1 MRIAVRTLCEF
12 AARTGSLDHRY
23 TPSPTA
29 EEGIEGHARVQAS
42 RGDGYQAEL
51 PLSGECR
58 GLLLSGRAD
67 GYDPARNRL
76 EEIKTHRGDLSRL
89 SEAQQALHR
98 AQLRVYGALLCARDG
113 LESLELA
120 LIYYDIGK
128 DRETERSE
136 QQSAAQLQGFLD
148 ELCLAYRDWA
158 EAESAH
164 RAARDAALQ
173 KLRFPYREFRH
184 GQRQLS
190 ESVYK
195 AASTGRAL
203 MLQAPT
209 GIGKTLGTLY
219 PTLMALPRRSIDRV
233 FYLTARNTGRQ
244 LALDAIL
251 QLAGTQPEPV
261 PLRVLELSAREHACE
276 HPDLACHGD
285 SCPLAQGFFDRLPAA
300 RQEAAG
306 AREPL
311 DRGRLRELAL
321 KHDICPYF
329 LGQEMARWSDLVVAD
344 LNHFFDRQA
353 LLHALT
359 KQNDWKAAL
368 LIDEAHNLIDRARGM
383 YSTELDQQRLLQLK
397 RTAPAALKKPLDSLA
412 RQWNALLREH
422 GMNDE
427 TGATKQL
434 AELPKE
440 LNGALQ
446 GLVSAIGDYLAEHP
460 ADAALQELLF
470 EAVGYL
476 RLAERF
482 GDHSLAQLSRAGRG
496 KARLSIRNLVPAD
509 FLAERF
515 AAAHSSTLFSATLSP
530 PFYHRDL
537 LGLPADTVWQEVESP
552 FAADQLE
559 ARFETA
565 VSTRFRDRQASIE
578 PIARIL
584 DAQFRAQP
592 GNYLAYFSSF
602 AYLDAVYERLQQD
615 APELPLWRQSSG
627 MSQQA
632 RQDFLDRFDDSGQG
646 IGFAVLG
653 GAFAEGI
660 DLPGER
666 LIGAFVATLG
676 LPPFDDWHEELRAR
690 LQRRFGRGYDYAY
703 LYPGMQKVVQAAGRV
718 IRTPE
723 DRGTVILIDDRFA
736 RPEVRSLLPAWWQ
749 IPARLVG
756 AHSVGD
762 PFRHRG

>member
-1 MRIAVRTLCEF
+1 MRVAVRTLCEF
-12 AARTGSLDHRY
+12 AARAGSLDHRY

-29 EEGIEGHARVQAS
+29 EEGIEGHARVQAR
-42 RGDGYQAEL
+42 RGDGYRAEL
-51 PLSGECR
+51 PLSGECE
-58 GLLLSGRAD
+58 GLQLSGRAD
-67 GYDPARNRL
+67 GYDPARGRL

-120 LIYYDIGK
+120 LIYYDVGN
-128 DRETERSE
+128 DSETERVE
-136 QQSAAQLQGFLD
+136 RLGATELQQFLQA
-148 ELCLAYRDWA
+148 LCRSYRGWA
-158 EAESAH
+158 EREANH
-164 RAARDAALQ
+164 RQARDAALQ
-173 KLRFPYREFRH
+173 QLRFAYPDFRR
-184 GQRQLS
+184 GQRGLS

-219 PTLMALPRRSIDRV
+219 PALMALPRRSIDRL

-244 LALDAIL
+244 LALDAL
-251 QLAGTQPEPV
+251 RQLADAQPEPL

-276 HPDLACHGD
+276 HPQLACHGE
-285 SCPLAQGFFDRLPAA
+285 SCPLASGFFDRLPAA

-306 AREPL
+306 TPVPL
-311 DRGRLRELAL
+311 DRERLRDLAL
-321 KHDICPYF
+321 KHGLCPYY
-329 LGQEMARWSDLVVAD
+329 LGQEMARWADLVVAD
-344 LNHFFDRQA
+344 VNHFFDQQA

-359 KQNDWKAAL
+359 KQNDWSAAL
-368 LIDEAHNLIDRARGM
+368 LVDEAHNLIDRARGM

-397 RTAPAALKKPLDSLA
+397 KTAPAALRKPLDALA
-412 RQWNALLREH
+412 RQWNRLLREQ
-422 GMNDE
+422 GMSDSSGE
-427 TGATKQL
+427 TRQL
-434 AELPKE
+434 PELPTE
-440 LNGALQ
+440 LNSAQQ
-446 GLVSAIGDYLAEHP
+446 GIVSAIGDYLAEHP
-460 ADAALQELLF
+460 ADTGLQELLF
-470 EAVGYL
+470 EAAGYL

-482 GDHSLAQLSRAGRG
+482 GEHSLAELSRAGRG
-496 KARLSIRNLVPAD
+496 KARLAIRNLVPAD
-509 FLAERF
+509 FLTARF
-515 AAAHSSTLFSATLSP
+515 QAAHSCTLFSATLSP

-537 LGLPADTVWQEVESP
+537 LGLPADTVWQEVDSP

-559 ARFETA
+559 ARFETG
-565 VSTRFRDRQASIE
+565 VSTRYRDRLASIE
-578 PIARIL
+578 PIMRIL
-584 DAQFRAQP
+584 AGQYQRRP

-602 AYLDAVYERLQQD
+602 AYLETVYQRLQQE

-627 MSQQA
+627 MSQDA
-632 RQDFLDRFDDSGQG
+632 RRDFLARFSEAGQG

-749 IPARLVG
+749 LPPGR
-756 AHSVGD
+756 
-762 PFRHRG
+762 P

>member
-1 MRIAVRTLCEF
+1 MRVAVRTLCEF

-29 EEGIEGHARVQAS
+29 EEGIEGHARVQAR
-42 RGDGYQAEL
+42 RGGGYQAEL
-51 PLSGECR
+51 PLSGECE

-67 GYDPARNRL
+67 GYDPVRGRL

-89 SEAQQALHR
+89 SGAQQALHR

-113 LESLELA
+113 LASLELA
-120 LIYYDIGK
+120 LIYYDVGR
-128 DRETERSE
+128 DSETERVE
-136 QQSAAQLQGFLD
+136 RLDAD
-148 ELCLAYRDWA
+148 ELQHNLRELCRAYRGWA
-158 EAESAH
+158 EQEHAH
-164 RAARDAALQ
+164 RASRDAALQ
-173 KLRFPYREFRH
+173 ELRFAYPDFRH
-184 GQRQLS
+184 GQRGLS

-219 PTLMALPRRSIDRV
+219 PTLMALPRRRIDRL
-233 FYLTARNTGRQ
+233 FYLTARNTGRR
-244 LALDAIL
+244 LALDAVR
-251 QLAGTQPEPV
+251 QLTEAQPEPL

-276 HPDLACHGD
+276 HPELACHGE

-300 RQEAAG
+300 RQAA
-306 AREPL
+306 ATAETAL
-311 DRGRLRELAL
+311 DRERLRELAL
-321 KHDICPYF
+321 EHGICPYY

-344 LNHFFDRQA
+344 VNHFFDQQA

-383 YSTELDQQRLLQLK
+383 YSTGLEQQRLLQLK
-397 RTAPAALKKPLDSLA
+397 KTAPTVLKKPLESLS
-412 RQWNALLREH
+412 RQWSSLVREQ
-422 GMNDE
+422 GLGDSTNV
-427 TGATKQL
+427 TKQL
-434 AELPKE
+434 ELLPTE
-440 LNGALQ
+440 LSGALQ
-446 GLVSAIGDYLAEHP
+446 GIVSAIGDYLAEHP

-482 GDHSLAQLSRAGRG
+482 GDHSLAELSRAGRG
-496 KARLSIRNLVPAD
+496 RASLSIRNLVPAD
-509 FLAERF
+509 FVAERF
-515 AAAHSSTLFSATLSP
+515 AAAHSATLFSATLSP
-530 PFYHRDL
+530 PVYHRDL
-537 LGLPADTVWQEVESP
+537 LGLPVDTVWQEVESP
-552 FAADQLE
+552 FAAAQLE
-559 ARFETA
+559 TRFETGI
-565 VSTRFRDRQASIE
+565 STRFRDRQASIA
-578 PIARIL
+578 PIVQIL
-584 DAQFRAQP
+584 ADQYQRRP

-602 AYLDAVYERLQQD
+602 AYLESVYERLQQE

-632 RQDFLDRFDDSGQG
+632 RQAFLERFSESGQG

-660 DLPGER
+660 DLPGNR

-676 LPPFDDWHEELRAR
+676 LPPFDDWHEELRTR

-723 DRGTVILIDDRFA
+723 DRGTVILIDDRFG

-749 IPARLVG
+749 LPQRQ
-756 AHSVGD
+756 
-762 PFRHRG
+762 R

>member
-1 MRIAVRTLCEF
+1 MMRVAVRTLCEF
-12 AARTGSLDHRY
+12 AARSGSLDHRY

-29 EEGIEGHARVQAS
+29 EEGIEGHARVQAR

-51 PLSGECR
+51 PLSGECE
-58 GLLLSGRAD
+58 GLQLSGRAD
-67 GYDPARNRL
+67 GYDPARQRL

-120 LIYYDIGK
+120 LIYYDVGK
-128 DRETERSE
+128 DSETERVEHLSAVE
-136 QQSAAQLQGFLD
+136 LQQFLH
-148 ELCLAYRDWA
+148 ELCLSYRDWA
-158 EAESAH
+158 EQETAH
-164 RAARDAALQ
+164 RSDRDRSLER
-173 KLRFPYREFRH
+173 LRFAYSDFRR
-184 GQRQLS
+184 GQRGLS

-219 PTLMALPRRSIDRV
+219 PTLMALPRRRLDRL

-244 LALDAIL
+244 LALDAVQ
-251 QLAGTQPEPV
+251 QLSDAQPEPL

-276 HPDLACHGD
+276 HPELACHGE
-285 SCPLAQGFFDRLPAA
+285 SCPLARGFFDRLPAA
-300 RQEAAG
+300 RQEAAETR
-306 AREPL
+306 APIDRE
-311 DRGRLRELAL
+311 RLRELAL
-321 KHDICPYF
+321 KHDICPYY
-329 LGQEMARWSDLVVAD
+329 LGQEMARWTDLVIAD
-344 LNHFFDRQA
+344 VNHFFDQQA

-359 KQNDWKAAL
+359 RQNDWAASL

-383 YSTELDQQRLLQLK
+383 YSTELDQQRVLQLK
-397 RTAPAALKKPLDSLA
+397 RDAPTALKKPLESLA
-412 RQWNALLREH
+412 RQWSTLVRDQ
-422 GMNDE
+422 GMNE
-427 TGATKQL
+427 ITGVCRQL
-434 AELPKE
+434 PELPKE

-446 GLVSAIGDYLAEHP
+446 GIVSALGDYLAEHP
-460 ADAALQELLF
+460 ADAGLQELLF

-482 GDHSLAQLSRAGRG
+482 GDHSLAELSRAGRG
-496 KARLSIRNLVPAD
+496 KARLAIRNLVPAD
-509 FLAERF
+509 FLSDRF
-515 AAAHSSTLFSATLSP
+515 GTAHSCTLFSATLSP

-537 LGLPADTVWQEVESP
+537 LGLPANTVWQEVESP
-552 FAADQLE
+552 FAAHQLE
-559 ARFETA
+559 TRFETGI
-565 VSTRFRDRQASIE
+565 STRYRDRQASVE
-578 PIARIL
+578 PIVRIL
-584 DAQFRAQP
+584 ADHYRQRP

-602 AYLDAVYERLQQD
+602 AYLESVYEALQQ
-615 APELPLWRQSSG
+615 ASPELPLWRQSSG
-627 MSQQA
+627 MSQEA
-632 RQDFLDRFDDSGQG
+632 RQAFLARFSDDGQG

-653 GAFAEGI
+653 GAFGEGI
-660 DLPGER
+660 DLPGNR

-676 LPPFDDWHEELRAR
+676 LPPFDDWHEELRTR

-723 DRGTVILIDDRFA
+723 DRGTIVLIDDRFD

-749 IPARLVG
+749 L
-756 AHSVGD
+756 D
-762 PFRHRG
+762 ET